1 MTAKLYGNLFWGW
14 GENHEVGYHF
24 IAIFF
29 LSHLYKMNY
38 IYYKIIQMKIKV
50 LALLL
55 IVPIFSLKAQNKNK
69 AHDYLNIPGPFK
81 LNLKEYNLV
90 WSSHPNDNY
99 FKQEY
104 LSSDEDIDKYNSMV
118 LIEFIKGDFNLKDVI
133 DQKVAELQ
141 EIKKSNPIVN
151 YEIFESNN
159 GEYILDFLV
168 SKNSKDGQKILIA
181 ERNIYRYILIK
192 NKGVLLFA
200 LSERGYEKNM
210 EDFFKDLK
218 ANSFKLV
225 EFVGIYKL
233 PDIEIK

>member
-1 MTAKLYGNLFWGW
+1 
-14 GENHEVGYHF
+14 
-24 IAIFF
+24 
-29 LSHLYKMNY
+29 
-38 IYYKIIQMKIKV
+38 MKIKV

-55 IVPIFSLKAQNKNK
+55 IVPIFFLKAQNKNK
-69 AHDYLNIPGPFK
+69 THDYLNIPDPIK

-181 ERNIYRYILIK
+181 ERNIYRYIHIK

-200 LSERGYEKNM
+200 LSERGYEKTWRI
-210 EDFFKDLK
+210 FLK
-218 ANSFKLV
+218 
-225 EFVGIYKL
+225 I
-233 PDIEIK
+233 

>member
-1 MTAKLYGNLFWGW
+1 
-14 GENHEVGYHF
+14 
-24 IAIFF
+24 
-29 LSHLYKMNY
+29 
-38 IYYKIIQMKIKV
+38 MKIKV

-69 AHDYLNIPGPFK
+69 GHDYLNIPGPFK

-141 EIKKSNPIVN
+141 EIKKSNPIVS

>member
-1 MTAKLYGNLFWGW
+1 
-14 GENHEVGYHF
+14 
-24 IAIFF
+24 
-29 LSHLYKMNY
+29 
-38 IYYKIIQMKIKV
+38 MKIKV
-50 LALLL
+50 WALLL

-69 AHDYLNIPGPFK
+69 THDYLNIPDPIK